1 MWAGSSGGV
10 LVVAH
15 TWVRASEKPYLAV
28 TVSVCVGQARIKQ
41 MSNSDVRLA
50 DAVDIL
56 LAAWVLGHAEWP
68 AVSGDRRAG
77 VYGAHA
83 DRGRSGT
90 RFCLPRQGAKR
101 LAPWFVQPDAGQ
113 EL

>member
-1 MWAGSSGGV
+1 MWAGSSGGAP
-10 LVVAH
+10 LVAH

-56 LAAWVLGHAEWP
+56 LAAWVLGHAEWRQFP
-68 AVSGDRRAG
+68 VIGGLALRRA
-77 VYGAHA
+77 
-83 DRGRSGT
+83 RGSRPFRNEVLFTEARGEAPRSVV
-90 RFCLPRQGAKR
+90 R
-101 LAPWFVQPDAGQ
+101 
-113 EL
+113 